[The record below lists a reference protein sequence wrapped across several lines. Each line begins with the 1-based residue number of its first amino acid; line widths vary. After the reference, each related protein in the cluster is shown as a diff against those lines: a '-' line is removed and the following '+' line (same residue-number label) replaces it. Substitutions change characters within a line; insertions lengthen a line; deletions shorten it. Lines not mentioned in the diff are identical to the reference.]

1 MVTRLQSLL
10 SAFLC
15 LALLAKMVAL
25 RVGSRPTPQAP
36 LLLTA
41 LGSFAVAALVGIPAV
56 RARIPIA
63 TVPGVASII
72 MDTGVSVSL
81 ALLATYLWAPLRRA
95 GSVPWWRGRLFLTAL
110 AVSGLLAAL
119 MASTPPSLRT
129 NPLQNQY
136 TGDWRIVGVY
146 VIGNLFFLACS
157 GASAIA
163 CARIVRMVRGHIAVG
178 VAVGAVGMVAYAVTC
193 VNRLLLVAG
202 QPLLAGD
209 WFTWYSV
216 LNFVF
221 TEAAVLASVL
231 GLHFTAVWRVTVGCQ
246 RIFDDLRAFLLLG
259 PAWRRLTVL
268 CPDVVLPWEPGPR
281 GLRDRLDLSYRRY
294 RREIECQ
301 DALLLTGAH
310 PAKQPRP
317 SPVRRPTGPTSPVR
331 AATRLASL
339 RPGTRRR

>member
-41 LGSFAVAALVGIPAV
+41 LGSFTVAALVGIPAV

-81 ALLATYLWAPLRRA
+81 ALLATYLWTPLWRT
-95 GSVPWWRGRLFLTAL
+95 SPVPWWRGRLFLTAL
-110 AVSGLLAAL
+110 AVSALLAAL
-119 MASTPPSLRT
+119 MASTPRALRT
-129 NPLQNQY
+129 DPLQNQY

-146 VIGNLFFLACS
+146 VIGNLFFLGCS

-178 VAVGAVGMVAYAVTC
+178 VAVGAAGMVAYAVTC
-193 VNRLLLVAG
+193 VNRLFLVAG
-202 QPLLAGD
+202 QPLLAGE

-231 GLHFTAVWRVTVGCQ
+231 GLHFTAVWRVTVGC
-246 RIFDDLRAFLLLG
+246 RRLFDDLRVFLLLG
-259 PAWRRLTVL
+259 PAWRRLTAL
-268 CPDVVLPWEPGPR
+268 HPDVVLPWEPGPR
-281 GLRDRLDLSYRRY
+281 GLLDRLDLSYRRY

-310 PAKQPRP
+310 PAERPRP
-317 SPVRRPTGPTSPVR
+317 TPRRRPAARASPAR
-331 AATRLASL
+331 TPSRPAET
-339 RPGTRRR
+339 RPGARHP

>member
-1 MVTRLQSLL
+1 MITRLQSLL

-36 LLLTA
+36 MLLTA
-41 LGSFAVAALVGIPAV
+41 LGSFTVAALVGIPAV
-56 RARIPIA
+56 RARIPF
-63 TVPGVASII
+63 TTLPGVASII

-81 ALLATYLWAPLRRA
+81 ALLTTYLWTPLERA
-95 GSVPWWRGRLFLTAL
+95 GSVPWWRGQLFLTAW

-119 MASTPPSLRT
+119 MASTPAALRT

-146 VIGNLFFLACS
+146 VIGNLFFLMCS

-178 VAVGAVGMVAYAVTC
+178 VAVGAVGMAAYAITC
-193 VNRLLLVAG
+193 VNRLFLVAG
-202 QPLLAGD
+202 QPLLEGG

-231 GLHFTAVWRVTVGCQ
+231 GLHFTAVWRVAVGC
-246 RIFDDLRAFLLLG
+246 RRRFDDLRAFLLLG
-259 PAWRRLTVL
+259 PAWRRLTAL
-268 CPDVVLPWEPGPR
+268 HPDVVLPWEPGPR

-301 DALLLTGAH
+301 DALLLTG
-310 PAKQPRP
+310 PASTESGMKTAR
-317 SPVRRPTGPTSPVR
+317 
-331 AATRLASL
+331 
-339 RPGTRRR
+339 